1 MLADAATLEVEGKA
15 HVKVYKATVEREG
28 KQVQSEHER
37 HFCGECGA
45 HLWAQHSKWPAL
57 LHPVAGAIDTKLA
70 PPPSV
75 VHIMTESAASWVTI
89 DAADGDETHV
99 AYPQQSLEAWHDA
112 HGLTE
117 VKSGS

>member
-1 MLADAATLEVEGKA
+1 MINMLADAATLEVEGQA
-15 HVKVYKATVEREG
+15 HVKVYKATVERDG

-45 HLWAQHSKWPAL
+45 HLWAFSSKWPAL

-70 PPPSV
+70 TPPSA
-75 VHIMTESAASWVTI
+75 VHIMTKFAASWVTI
-89 DAADGDETHV
+89 PDSDEVHV

-117 VKSGS
+117 A